1 MGWVWAGMGGL
12 GRPMGI
18 DRAGQAGAGL
28 DEMPVGGP
36 GIEFQAHYVRS
47 GRMGQKFC
55 QTGQAWD

>member
-1 MGWVWAGMGGL
+1 
-12 GRPMGI
+12 MGI